1 MINVDSTKA
10 PEIASEVSK
19 VFNVELKDTMA
30 GLADLLSKSS
40 ENPLVEDCIKAMQKV
55 EETLNDEALP
65 KYKAF
70 YKIVGEQI
78 PELKSKIDGLVVNSV
93 KDHSTSAKM
102 DEIDIGAV
110 SIG

>member
-1 MINVDSTKA
+1 MVNIDVTKSA
-10 PEIASEVSK
+10 ELASAVSN

-30 GLADLLSKSS
+30 NLADLLSKSS

-78 PELKSKIDGLVVNSV
+78 PELKTKIDGLVVNSV

-102 DEIDIGAV
+102 DEIDVSAV